1 MFQVWLIKMASY
13 ETFAK
18 IYDEVM
24 DDSLYEDWLAFTQK
38 RLPQSAQRILELAC
52 GTGVLSLLLA
62 AKGYDVTGLDL
73 SSEMV
78 KLAKE
83 RGEAAN
89 SNAKFVEGDML
100 ELSQETLFDAVTC
113 YSDSLCYM
121 ADEEALAQVFEGVYL
136 SLKETGT
143 FIFDVHSI
151 SQIENGFKEYSYH
164 YQTDDFAFLWESY
177 PGEVDHSVEH
187 FLTFFIQEEK
197 EKFTRYDELHEERT
211 YPIET
216 YLTLLKQAGFKM
228 IKTYAD
234 FTDQVPTQESK
245 RWFFVCEK

>member
-1 MFQVWLIKMASY
+1 MASY

-24 DDSLYEDWLAFTQK
+24 DDSQYENWLVFTQK
-38 RLPQSAQRILELAC
+38 MLSQTTQRILELAC
-52 GTGVLSLLLA
+52 GTGVLSILLA
-62 AKGYDVTGLDL
+62 DKGYDVTGLDL
-73 SSEMV
+73 STEMV

-83 RGEAAN
+83 RGQAAN
-89 SNAKFVEGDML
+89 SSATFVEGDML
-100 ELSQETLFDAVTC
+100 ELSEETLFDAVTC

-121 ADEEALAQVFEGVYL
+121 KDEEALAQVFEGVYL

-151 SQIENGFKEYSYH
+151 SKIEEGFKEYSYH
-164 YQTDDFAFLWESY
+164 YQTDEFAFLWESY
-177 PGEVDHSVEH
+177 PGEVDYSVEH
-187 FLTFFIQEEK
+187 FLTFFVQEETG
-197 EKFTRYDELHEERT
+197 KFTRYDELHEERT
-211 YPIET
+211 YPLET
-216 YLTLLKQAGFKM
+216 YLALLKQAGFKT

-234 FTDQVPTQESK
+234 FTDDIPTQDSD